1 MSYCKSAC
9 GSESGLPC
17 TQGQGGDILKEEE
30 KPEVKIGEKKKVCMV
45 CGKPSP
51 ATICEP
57 CEAKIRGEAL
67 EHKHEVEKAGRTDT
81 GRK

>member
-1 MSYCKSAC
+1 MDETKDF
-9 GSESGLPC
+9 LM
-17 TQGQGGDILKEEE
+17 EE
-30 KPEVKIGEKKKVCMV
+30 KKHVPAGFKQGTEEKKRICMV

-51 ATICEP
+51 TTICSQ

-81 GRK
+81 GRR